1 VTDLLD
7 RHSGGGASRARPFGS
22 LKVALVHDWLTGMRG
37 GEKCLEAMCERF
49 PDADL
54 FTLVHRRGSVSPVI
68 ERRRVTES
76 WIGRL
81 PFGRSRY
88 RFFAPLY
95 PLAIESFDLSA
106 YDLVLSMS
114 HCAAKG
120 VVTRA
125 DTLHVCYC
133 FTPVR
138 WFWDLYSEYFG
149 PGRAGVLERMA
160 APLVAHRFRLWDR
173 TSADRVDLFVAD
185 SAHVR
190 DRIAKH
196 YRRAAPVIHPPVDAS
211 FFTPGP
217 GVASADGGSLLVV
230 SALVPYKGVE
240 RTIRVANRLELP
252 LRVVGIG
259 PERARLQ
266 RLAGPTVRFEGWL
279 APEAL
284 REAYRSCH
292 ALVQAHEE
300 DFGIAPLEAM
310 ACGRPVVALRRGG
323 ASEVVVEGTGVL
335 FDDESDETLESAIA
349 ELGRR
354 SYDPARLRRHALE
367 FDRPRYQERMHE
379 ILREA
384 WSAFEERGADPWAV
398 ERRIIGISGAPTL
411 EFREPSSR
419 R

>member
-1 VTDLLD
+1 VTTILD
-7 RHSGGGASRARPFGS
+7 SSIDPGRSSGPGRRPFSS
-22 LKVALVHDWLTGMRG
+22 LRIALVHDWLTGMRG
-37 GEKCLEAMCERF
+37 GEKCLEVLCERF

-54 FTLVHRRGSVSPVI
+54 YTLVHRKGSVSPVI
-68 ERRRVTES
+68 ERRRVFES
-76 WIGRL
+76 WIGRV

-88 RFFAPLY
+88 RLFAPFY

-106 YDLVLSMS
+106 YDLVISTS

-149 PGRAGVLERMA
+149 PGRSGALERA
-160 APLVAHRFRLWDR
+160 FAPFVAHRFRLWDR
-173 TSADRVDLFVAD
+173 ASADRVDLFVAD

-196 YRRAAPVIHPPVDAS
+196 YRRAAPVIHPPVDAAY
-211 FFTPGP
+211 FTPAPGGAGGAEGGP
-217 GVASADGGSLLVV
+217 LLVV

-259 PERARLQ
+259 PERSRLE
-266 RLAGPTVRFEGWL
+266 RLAGPTVRFDGWL
-279 APEAL
+279 SPEAL
-284 REAYRSCH
+284 REAYRSCR

-323 ASEVVVEGTGVL
+323 ASEVVAEGTGVL
-335 FDDESDETLESAIA
+335 FDDETEEALATAISD
-349 ELGRR
+349 LGLRTF
-354 SYDPARLRRHALE
+354 DPARLRRHAME
-367 FDRPRYQERMHE
+367 FDRPRYRERMDAV
-379 ILREA
+379 LREA
-384 WSAFEERGADPWAV
+384 WTAFEERGADPWAV
-398 ERRIIGISGAPTL
+398 ERRVTGFSGAPTL
-411 EFREPSSR
+411 V
-419 R
+419 

>member
-1 VTDLLD
+1 M
-7 RHSGGGASRARPFGS
+7 RPFGS
-22 LKVALVHDWLTGMRG
+22 LRVALVHDWLTGMRG

-49 PDADL
+49 PTADL
-54 FTLVHRRGSVSPVI
+54 FTLVHRKGSVAPII
-68 ERRRVTES
+68 ERRHIVES

-88 RFFAPLY
+88 RLFAPFY

-149 PGRAGVLERMA
+149 PGRAGALERMA

-211 FFTPGP
+211 FFTPAP
-217 GVASADGGSLLVV
+217 GGGGVADGGPLLVV

-266 RLAGPTVRFEGWL
+266 RLAGPTVRFDGWL

-284 REAYRSCH
+284 REAYRSSR

-323 ASEVVVEGTGVL
+323 ASEVVAEGTGVL
-335 FDDESDETLESAIA
+335 FDDETDDALAAAIA

-354 SYDPARLRRHALE
+354 SFDPARLRRHALE
-367 FDRPRYQERMHE
+367 FERPRYQERMHE

-398 ERRIIGISGAPTL
+398 ERRLTGWSGAPTL
-411 EFREPSSR
+411 V
-419 R
+419 